1 MEKLVNYDV
10 FSTVLGKLVN
20 YNKFSVRFDLTTSS
34 QRIYLKTNT
43 KPCRQKW
50 IIQLGTTKANISEE
64 MPDVATV
71 ALASFNEHKSELKTV
86 RLLLA
91 EQIDTVRFMIV

>member
-1 MEKLVNYDV
+1 MNIWSISLTDTI
-10 FSTVLGKLVN
+10 S
-20 YNKFSVRFDLTTSS
+20 RFDLTTTS

-43 KPCRQKW
+43 KPCRQRW

-71 ALASFNEHKSELKTV
+71 TLSSFNEHRTELKTV
-86 RLLLA
+86 RLLLS
-91 EQIDTVRFMIV
+91 EQIDEVRDKYWFC